1 MNENRKLIAKLIPY
15 INSSNPIRRKGIIN
29 MIRNI
34 MLDDF
39 YWDKLVDNVDKDG
52 YLKEIINRVCANLN
66 GSHLIQNKV
75 VDPMVY
81 SLKKEREKDLEVIA
95 ISMDL
100 ILIITKYQTGRVVLR
115 DMNVY
120 CVVRDMHM
128 GMLSVSNVRSRDGK
142 DSSAGD
148 SGRNRRCCDA
158 PDGGGGRPHQEG
170 GTRCGGNN
178 GGKEG
183 GDERRR

>member
-1 MNENRKLIAKLIPY
+1 
-15 INSSNPIRRKGIIN
+15 

-34 MLDDF
+34 MLDDY
-39 YWDKLVDNVDKDG
+39 YWDKLVDNFDKDG
-52 YLKEIINRVCANLN
+52 YLKEIINRVCANIN

-100 ILIITKYQTGRVVLR
+100 ILIITKYQTGRMILR
-115 DMNVY
+115 KMNVY

-128 GMLSVSNVRSRDGK
+128 GF
-142 DSSAGD
+142 
-148 SGRNRRCCDA
+148 
-158 PDGGGGRPHQEG
+158 HWW
-170 GTRCGGNN
+170 N
-178 GGKEG
+178 G
-183 GDERRR
+183 